1 MYFDPDNRIVA
12 LCAEGMNLEG
22 AGKNEEARK
31 LFQQAW
37 EESADDFEKFISAH
51 YVARHQ
57 EHVADKLK
65 WDEIALNSALKIND
79 DSVKGAYPSLY
90 LNIAKCHEDL
100 NEFDQARA
108 HYEMALSVLTFL
120 NDDGYGKMI
129 RSGIVS
135 GLERVTK

>member
-90 LNIAKCHEDL
+90 LNIAKCYEDL